1 MDSQIYKIQ
10 MKYFKL
16 IWFKFYASSRNF
28 IIKNFFDSLFLIQPI
43 KYMIEKLAGGQTPY
57 N

>member
-28 IIKNFFDSLFLIQPI
+28 FIKNFFDSLFLIQPI
-43 KYMIEKLAGGQTPY
+43 KYMIEKLAGDQTT
-57 N
+57 